1 MEPEFW
7 HERWAKNE
15 IGFHLKDVNPFLLKH
30 WSALQSSSSDSVF
43 VPLCGKSVDLIWLS
57 KQCASV
63 VGIELNQQAVEAFFS
78 EHHLTP
84 EITQSEHLTLY
95 QAGNITLYCGDIFQ
109 LRKGDVENCSLIYD
123 RASLVAFPSE
133 MRRLY
138 SAKLDELFNTPH
150 KRLLIAFDYDQQL
163 MNGPPFAVSPEEVDT
178 LFGQDKQ
185 ITHLETAS
193 VLEQNKR
200 FKERGIT
207 ALLEHV
213 FIVEKR

>member
-1 MEPEFW
+1 
-7 HERWAKNE
+7 
-15 IGFHLKDVNPFLLKH
+15 
-30 WSALQSSSSDSVF
+30 
-43 VPLCGKSVDLIWLS
+43 
-57 KQCASV
+57 
-63 VGIELNQQAVEAFFS
+63 
-78 EHHLTP
+78 
-84 EITQSEHLTLY
+84 
-95 QAGNITLYCGDIFQ
+95 
-109 LRKGDVENCSLIYD
+109 
-123 RASLVAFPSE
+123 
-133 MRRLY
+133 
-138 SAKLDELFNTPH
+138 H